1 MYYLFTLFDPHTII
15 RKFSFI
21 RTDIVLLSLILILEL
36 IIDLQLN
43 IQLKHISCLYVNFC
57 LNFENF

>member
-1 MYYLFTLFDPHTII
+1 MYYLFTLFDPHTIN
-15 RKFSFI
+15 RKFAFI

-43 IQLKHISCLYVNFC
+43 IQLKHIPCLYVKFC
-57 LNFENF
+57 LNFEKF